1 MEQRCPTRKHMKLKL
16 IFKHR
21 GFMKILSS
29 SQNPGPASPVYLRF
43 QTILPVHF
51 LDFLIISMYGK
62 KPVPRTLLNK
72 PYTSQVPHQ
81 TSHILHTCPWQE
93 RGSRSLCTA
102 LQEDWN
108 CGTLNTGKFATVQS
122 RQASRTLLP
131 NTSNVLFGI
140 SCTLHYKVVC
150 CLHSHRIPMKRLGL
164 SVIV

>member
-1 MEQRCPTRKHMKLKL
+1 MLMEQRCPTRKHMKLKL

-81 TSHILHTCPWQE
+81 TSHILHTCPCQD
-93 RGSRSLCTA
+93 RGSRSFAQLCRRI
-102 LQEDWN
+102 
-108 CGTLNTGKFATVQS
+108 GTVGPST
-122 RQASRTLLP
+122 QASSLLCEADKPAGHCFPTLPTCSLE
-131 NTSNVLFGI
+131 SAVLY
-140 SCTLHYKVVC
+140 TTK
-150 CLHSHRIPMKRLGL
+150 
-164 SVIV
+164 